1 MAKGS
6 AGGSGGFDRP
16 ALKEDGGKGNDV
28 GLLQNLSLEPMGF
41 STTFRPHVFVDIFQ
55 SSC

>member
-28 GLLQNLSLEPMGF
+28 RLLQNLSLEPMGF
-41 STTFRPHVFVDIFQ
+41 SMDAQTARFR
-55 SSC
+55 